1 MQLHRRIPVRLDEV
15 NQMLNENAAV
25 PLWPQAGQALGLT
38 RGAAYRGGVSGDI
51 RVIRVGRLMRVPT
64 QWLREQLG
72 LARSA

>member
-1 MQLHRRIPVRLDEV
+1 MRLDEV
-15 NQMLNENAAV
+15 HRMLENHAAV
-25 PLWPQAGQALGLT
+25 PLWPEAGRALGLT